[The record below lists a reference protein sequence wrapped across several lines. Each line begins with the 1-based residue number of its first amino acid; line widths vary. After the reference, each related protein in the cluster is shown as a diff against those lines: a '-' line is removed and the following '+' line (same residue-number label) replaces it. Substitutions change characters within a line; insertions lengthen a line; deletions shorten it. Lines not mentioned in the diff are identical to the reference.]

1 MKIWERLFG
10 GSSLRVPQSQASS
23 FSSAASSNATVAS
36 SVKAM
41 DEAATISRD
50 LALASARLQQAA
62 QALGL
67 IAKASEG
74 RSTIANLANIFD
86 KANYPALGEP
96 SPGTDR
102 PIWHRHFEA

>member
-1 MKIWERLFG
+1 
-10 GSSLRVPQSQASS
+10 
-23 FSSAASSNATVAS
+23 
-36 SVKAM
+36 M

-96 SPGTDR
+96 SPGYRSADLAQTFRSVNDR
-102 PIWHRHFEA
+102 LSDDEIVFWCQRMARNIRAEIAAINQRIAELRR